1 MRRCALAICLAA
13 LAACAST
20 DNGPTEP
27 GGATGNGPRTVVE
40 SLTGIP
46 ISGATVSFTQSGAA
60 KTVTTAS
67 DGSWDAGGQ
76 VDGAIEV
83 SAPGFVTRRTYL
95 NLVQSQGIDLI
106 RDAAPFSLVF
116 YRQLLRNN
124 FDEPGSLQA
133 LRRWTKNPNFYIDVR
148 NPRAGGDLSAS
159 ERDAIGSIVRAVVPE
174 MTGGRLSAGSIEFG
188 SGARGDRSGVVSVGF
203 VDEGGNQ
210 FCGWSRV
217 GTDPGSITIN
227 LASRCDTPCGVIAPR
242 ILAHEVGHA
251 LGFYHVERGD
261 VLSTNW
267 AHRECGNTT
276 LSSVEQHHARLA
288 YSRRPGNKDTDTDP
302 VLSLFIENG
311 GAPPLIGC
319 R

>member
-1 MRRCALAICLAA
+1 MRQSALAICLVA
-13 LAACAST
+13 LGACAST

-27 GGATGNGPRTVVE
+27 GAAAGNGARRVVE
-40 SLTGIP
+40 SLTGSP

-67 DGSWDAGGQ
+67 DGSWDAGGE

-95 NLVQSQGIDLI
+95 HLVQSQGLDLI
-106 RDAAPFSLVF
+106 RDAAPFSLAF
-116 YRQLLRNN
+116 YRQIIRNN
-124 FDEPGSLQA
+124 FDDPGSLQA
-133 LRRWTKNPNFYIDVR
+133 LRRWTKNPNFYIDIR
-148 NPRAGGDLSAS
+148 NPRAGGDLSLS
-159 ERDAIGSIVRAVVPE
+159 ERDAIGSIVRAVVPQ
-174 MTGGRLSAGSIEFG
+174 MTGGQLSAGTIEFG
-188 SGARGDRSGVVSVGF
+188 SGTRGDRSGVVNIGF
-203 VDEGGNQ
+203 VDEKDNQ

-227 LASRCDTPCGVIAPR
+227 LASRCETPCGTIAPR
-242 ILAHEVGHA
+242 IVAHEVGHA

-267 AHRECGNTT
+267 GHRECGNTI

-288 YSRRPGNKDTDTDP
+288 YSRKPGNKDTDTDP
-302 VLSLFIENG
+302 VLSLFVENG
-311 GAPPLIGC
+311 EAPPLIGC